1 MVLTLLE
8 LSQVVLRKVHVH
20 VIVVP
25 WLLKCVGFVPPKGNH
40 ALLRAKP
47 EEVYDKPQDGAI
59 PRFKSHG
66 TIDLYH
72 NSLYRLAL
80 MSLSTCSICKRLHSA
95 SAIRGICTYPA
106 VL

>member
-40 ALLRAKP
+40 VLPGAEP
-47 EEVYDKPQDGAI
+47 EEVHDKPEGGAI
-59 PRFKSHG
+59 PKAMVQLTC
-66 TIDLYH
+66 TITVYIGWH
-72 NSLYRLAL
+72 
-80 MSLSTCSICKRLHSA
+80 
-95 SAIRGICTYPA
+95 
-106 VL
+106 

>member
-40 ALLRAKP
+40 VLPGAEP
-47 EEVYDKPQDGAI
+47 EEV
-59 PRFKSHG
+59 H
-66 TIDLYH
+66 
-72 NSLYRLAL
+72 
-80 MSLSTCSICKRLHSA
+80 
-95 SAIRGICTYPA
+95 
-106 VL
+106 V